1 MKESIK
7 ITKKSTFAII
17 WALLI
22 SGISISLSF
31 NDSLWLDE
39 ALSLNWTR
47 LPWAKM
53 MARLIVDVHPPL
65 FYIMLRSFS
74 FASLG
79 SIALGKAFVLLGYI
93 ITVFVG
99 VFFLQKEFSTPSFIF
114 YTLFTASIPMMLV
127 KTVEIR
133 MYSWAICFVVL
144 TGIFMYKVMCDSK
157 VMRYWIGFT
166 LMALAS
172 AYTHYFALLVMVF
185 LYPLLLVFFLINKD
199 RDAMKKWLIMCVCT
213 VIGYLPWLPVAI
225 SQVTNVNGGFWIEK
239 QSLAGYIKELFR
251 HDFFPHSNKI
261 YCAIVLVLSIYMLV
275 QYIRKKSSEYY
286 WGIACSIPLAVIL
299 VFGYIYGVIIGP
311 IMIGRYLLP
320 ALVLQII
327 GLSVACRDI
336 KWWLTG
342 TMCLF
347 FVAMLCL
354 NYREAYAREYDTHTD
369 DTRTFFEE
377 NVDMGSHLYYNNGSL
392 PSVIEYYYPGYD
404 TCNYDE
410 LNDSTEMFDEFWIMD
425 SADMVPGDMELFKD
439 YDCSIYENMG
449 FDNVNFT
456 LYHMIKK

>member
-1 MKESIK
+1 MKERIK
-7 ITKKSTFAII
+7 TNKKFTFAII

-22 SGISISLSF
+22 SGISISLAF

-47 LPWAKM
+47 MPWDKM

-65 FYIMLRSFS
+65 FYMMLRGFS

-79 SIALGKAFVLLGYI
+79 SIALGKAFVLLGYV
-93 ITVFVG
+93 ITVFAG
-99 VFFLQKEFSTPSFIF
+99 VLFLQKEFSASSMIF

-144 TGIFMYKVMCDSK
+144 TGIFMYKAMCNSK
-157 VMRYWIGFT
+157 VIGYWIGFT

-172 AYTHYFALLVMVF
+172 AYTHYFALLVMVI
-185 LYPLLLVFFLINKD
+185 LYPLLLIFFLINKD
-199 RDAMKKWLIMCVCT
+199 RDAIKKWLIMCVCT

-261 YCAIVLVLSIYMLV
+261 YCAIVLVLSIYLLV
-275 QYIRKKSSEYY
+275 QYIRKKSPEYY

-320 ALVLQII
+320 ALVVQII

-342 TMCLF
+342 IMCLF
-347 FVAMLCL
+347 FAAMLCL
-354 NYREAYAREYDTHTD
+354 NYREAYVREYDTHTD
-369 DTRTFFEE
+369 DTKTFFEE
-377 NVDMGSHLYYNNGSL
+377 NVDLGSHLYYNNGSL
-392 PSVIEYYYPGYD
+392 PSVIEYYYPEYD

-410 LNDSTEMFDEFWIMD
+410 LENSSEMFNEFWIMD
-425 SADMVPGDMELFKD
+425 SADRVPGDMELFKD
-439 YDCSIYENMG
+439 YDCFVYENMG